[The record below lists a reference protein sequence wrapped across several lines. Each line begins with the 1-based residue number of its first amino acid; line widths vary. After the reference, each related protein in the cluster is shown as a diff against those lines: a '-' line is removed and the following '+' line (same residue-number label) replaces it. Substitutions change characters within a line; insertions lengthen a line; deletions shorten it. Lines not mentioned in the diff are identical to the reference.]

1 MTIRKKMPEL
11 FLRQNL
17 IQYLIT
23 VGLLV
28 TMLAV
33 PIKMILKLAFNI
45 KYVWVTPW
53 FNV

>member
-1 MTIRKKMPEL
+1 MSNPEL
-11 FLRQNL
+11 FQRQNL
-17 IQYLIT
+17 VQYLHT

-28 TMLAV
+28 LMAAV
-33 PIKMILKLAFNI
+33 PIKMILKLVFNI